1 MRLFQGEPLTKAVH
15 LSDSNEITLVDP
27 ATLNCTPPG
36 PAPKDSADDIT
47 VPTFALAAAQCEA
60 GKATDNVMTVD
71 KAQKHA
77 NYRFVATYD
86 GKSISLKEE
95 LRDKLWTEG
104 KLTASDIKAA
114 YPTFVFDYTKP
125 LMVQAYWFDAEKAY
139 APALY
144 DTALKLTVGDSA
156 RFIKRGE
163 AKTLTLV
170 DPAKL
175 NCTPP
180 GPAPKDSAVDI
191 TVPTFALAA
200 AQCEAGKA
208 TDNVMTVDKA
218 QKHANYRFVATYD
231 GTSKHFPRKSCATS
245 CGPKAS
251 SPLATSRPPTP
262 PSSSTTPSR

>member
-1 MRLFQGEPLTKAVH
+1 MTLPSPLLT
-15 LSDSNEITLVDP
+15 
-27 ATLNCTPPG
+27 
-36 PAPKDSADDIT
+36 
-47 VPTFALAAAQCEA
+47 AAQCEA
-60 GKATDNVMTVD
+60 GKATDNLMTVD

-95 LRDKLWTEG
+95 LRNKLWAEG

-170 DPAKL
+170 DPATL
-175 NCTPP
+175 NCR
-180 GPAPKDSAVDI
+180 
-191 TVPTFALAA
+191 ALLSR
-200 AQCEAGKA
+200 
-208 TDNVMTVDKA
+208 MTTKLP
-218 QKHANYRFVATYD
+218 RILRL
-231 GTSKHFPRKSCATS
+231 RKSPRQTRRQRIRRA
-245 CGPKAS
+245 PRS
-251 SPLATSRPPTP
+251 SLRLPRLVSNPPCSLLLLSLLSVAERLP
-262 PSSSTTPSR
+262 